1 MDIRGFFRS
10 SRRPTSLLTRVLS
23 SVLLL
28 IASTGLLVGYTG
40 VRIIENFT
48 RERFEARM
56 QFLARHLALNSELG
70 LLIDERNMLERLTDN
85 ALTEKG
91 VVRVSIENSN
101 GIVVAESMRES
112 HSVLNQVSH
121 IVASPGMDEEN
132 VIFGVGSPLDAL
144 LDEKIIGK
152 VTIFYTDEDLKALV
166 TSLNAQFTL
175 IAVGVCLLGAFLM
188 LLIARSILAP
198 LRNLVIATQRVANGE
213 LNLAVEGGHLKETVH
228 LSQSFNSMVN
238 SIRESRTALRETYE
252 ELAKQKNMAEVGKF
266 SMVLTHEFKNPLS
279 IIKGSLDILKK
290 PGIPAETSALMMRYV
305 EEEVQ
310 RINRL
315 IEEFLLF
322 SKPKKP
328 DLKLRSGHAV
338 MERVAEKFRVGV
350 ADTGPRITCTVSDA
364 PSTVLLDETLFTRA
378 LENIL
383 KNAVEV
389 SENDSVVSLSSYS
402 KDAYWIIEIAD
413 EGPGILPQVEGL
425 IFEPFYTT
433 KATGTGLGLAIA
445 AHAIAAQ
452 GGKIEVA
459 KEPKEG
465 TTFIISLPLAP
476 QPTENG
482 GPSGSDSSG

>member
-1 MDIRGFFRS
+1 MDIKGFFRT

-28 IASTGLLVGYTG
+28 IASTGLLLGYTG

-56 QFLARHLALNSELG
+56 QFQARHLALNSELG
-70 LLIDERNMLERLTDN
+70 LLIDERAMLERLTNN

-91 VVRVSIENSN
+91 VVKVTIENSN

-112 HSVLNQVSH
+112 HSVSNQVSH
-121 IVASPGMDEEN
+121 IIASPGMDEEN
-132 VIFGVGSPLDAL
+132 VIFGVGSPLDGL
-144 LDEKIIGK
+144 LNEKILGK

-166 TSLNAQFTL
+166 RSLNAQFTL
-175 IAVGVCLLGAFLM
+175 IAIGVCLLGALLM
-188 LLIARSILAP
+188 LLIARSIMAP
-198 LRNLVIATQRVANGE
+198 LRNLVVATQRVANGE

-228 LSQSFNSMVN
+228 LSQSFNSMVKA
-238 SIRESRTALRETYE
+238 IRESRTALRETYE

-290 PGIPAETSALMMRYV
+290 PGIPPETSALMMRYV
-305 EEEVQ
+305 EEEIQ

-328 DLKLRSGHAV
+328 DLKPCCGYRVL
-338 MERVAEKFRVGV
+338 EQVAEKFRVGI
-350 ADTGPRITCTVSDA
+350 ANAGPSITCTAYDES
-364 PSTVLLDETLFTRA
+364 STVLLDETLFTRA
-378 LENIL
+378 IENIL

-389 SENDSVVSLSSYS
+389 SRKDGVVSLSSFV
-402 KDAYWIIEIAD
+402 KDAYWIVEIAD
-413 EGPGILPQVEGL
+413 GGPGVLPQVADL

-445 AHAIAAQ
+445 SNAIAAH
-452 GGKIEVA
+452 GGKIEIA
-459 KEPKEG
+459 REPKEG
-465 TTFIISLPLAP
+465 TTFIISLPLAQQSP
-476 QPTENG
+476 
-482 GPSGSDSSG
+482 